1 MSELKRTVRR
11 AANGDED
18 AAGALFDNYYPRVFR
33 YALGKLARAEDAE
46 DVAAE
51 TFARVLRDLDR
62 FKWKGGGFE
71 AWLFRIAS
79 NLIVD
84 HVRAAQ
90 RERAEDVTTET
101 LDLTTPEQA
110 ALVSETRSELGRVV
124 DRLGDDQKE
133 VVLLRFAAG
142 LDTLETGRAMGR
154 NANAVRQLQHRALE
168 NLRQMMSEE
177 TGTPWR

>member
-11 AANGDED
+11 AASGDEE
-18 AAGALFDNYYPRVFR
+18 AAGTLFDSYYPRVFR
-33 YALGKLARAEDAE
+33 YALGKLARPDDAE

-79 NLIVD
+79 NLVVD

-90 RERAEDVTTET
+90 RERADEAATEV
-101 LDLTTPEQA
+101 LERTTPERA
-110 ALVSETRSELGRVV
+110 VLASETQAEIGRAVA
-124 DRLGDDQKE
+124 RLGDDQRE
-133 VVLLRFAAG
+133 VVLLRFVAG
-142 LDTLETGRAMGR
+142 LDTLETGKVMGR

-177 TGTPWR
+177 TGRPWR